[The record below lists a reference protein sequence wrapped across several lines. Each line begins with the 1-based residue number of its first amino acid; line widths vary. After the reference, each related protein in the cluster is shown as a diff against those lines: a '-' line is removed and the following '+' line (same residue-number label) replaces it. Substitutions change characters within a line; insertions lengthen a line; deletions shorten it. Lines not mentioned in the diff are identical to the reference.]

1 MGTGDARGLGRARK
15 LLLAGVAA
23 TACLAG
29 LGAFAPPVAHAQQ
42 ADLGFTPS
50 PGAQMLLE
58 ADTLIQDND
67 RNTISAVGG
76 VQIDYDGIRLVAQ
89 RVTYDRNTNRL
100 IAFGGVEIVDRDGNR
115 FLADEIDITDD
126 FRDGFVQTLRV
137 ETADN
142 TFFAAESGERRDGE
156 VTTFNRGVYTACEPC
171 EERPDRPPI
180 WRVGSQKIIWDG
192 RARTVRFEGARFEF
206 FGLPIAYL
214 PFFEIP
220 DPTVRQKSGF
230 LTPDFGYQSDL
241 GFSATVPYYLAL
253 APTYDLTVQGTYYT
267 RQGFLGEA
275 EWRQRFENG
284 GYNLRV
290 AGIVQQSP
298 DTFPGGVNSVNKN
311 VRQRGMVSSTGRFDI
326 NPRWSFGWDV
336 MAQTDKNFANTY
348 QIEGNDSVVRTSQ
361 LYLTG
366 LNDRN
371 YFDLRGYHFQIQENA
386 QDRRTDGSRNP
397 FARSLRQPLVL
408 PSFDYQMTPDEPVG
422 GGELTV
428 SLNAQSLHRSWL
440 DRSSVDPTDP
450 DQSQN
455 LRGLD
460 GTSTRL
466 TAEAEWKRSI
476 ITQGGLVVT
485 PLLHGRGDA
494 IFTNF
499 GHEARH
505 ALRPEAS
512 PAADVRA
519 AYYRYMATAGMEVR
533 WPVLFSTASA
543 AHILEPIG
551 QVFVRPDEP
560 FGNSLGI
567 PNEDAQS
574 LVFDASTLF
583 QRDKFS
589 GFDRIEGGTRA
600 NLGFRYSGDLGGGW
614 TTNAIFGQSYHLA
627 GRNPYA
633 SPDLVNVGAY
643 SGLQT
648 RRSDYVGQ
656 VGLRTPRGLS
666 FIAGAR
672 FDQANFSPRRA
683 DLTASYGDPFI
694 NMSARYSYI
703 AAQPDYGFDRDRQEV
718 SLTGSAQVAEYWRVF
733 ASGTY
738 DFESSRMTSRSVGFT
753 YDDGWCFLF
762 TLAYTERHPVGA
774 NQEVSRS
781 VGFRLSLRTLGDFG
795 SATTMDSF

>member
-1 MGTGDARGLGRARK
+1 MGTGDARGFDRARK

-29 LGAFAPPVAHAQQ
+29 WGVVAPGSAHAQQ
-42 ADLGFTPS
+42 ADLGFTPR

-58 ADTLIQDND
+58 ADTLVYDND

-76 VQIDYDGIRLVAQ
+76 VQIDYDGIRLVAE
-89 RVTYDRNTNRL
+89 RVTYDRNTSRVV
-100 IAFGGVEIVDRDGNR
+100 AMGGVEIVDRDGNR
-115 FLADEIDITDD
+115 FLSDEIDITDD
-126 FRDGFVQTLRV
+126 FRDGFVEALRV

-142 TFFAAESGERRDGE
+142 TYFAAESAERRDGE

-192 RARTVRFEGARFEF
+192 RARTIRFEGARFEF

-230 LTPDFGYQSDL
+230 LVPDFGYQSDL

-253 APTYDLTVQGTYYT
+253 APTYDLTVQGTYYS

-284 GYNLRV
+284 GYNVRI
-290 AGIVQQSP
+290 AGIVQQAP
-298 DTFPGGVNSVNKN
+298 EAFNTTFATVNGSV
-311 VRQRGMVSSTGRFDI
+311 RERGMVSTTGRFDI

-336 MAQTDKNFANTY
+336 MAQSDKNFARTY
-348 QIEGNDSVVRTSQ
+348 DVEGNADYVRTSQ

-371 YFDLRGYHFQIQENA
+371 YFDLRGYHFQVQEDSL
-386 QDRRTDGSRNP
+386 DRYANGTPNP
-397 FARSLRQPLVL
+397 FARNPRQPWVL

-422 GGELTV
+422 GGELTLT
-428 SLNAQSLHRSWL
+428 LNAQSLQRGTL
-440 DRSSVDPTDP
+440 
-450 DQSQN
+450 DQSNFDEANQTRN

-460 GTSTRL
+460 GSSTRF
-466 TAEAEWKRSI
+466 TGEAEWKRSI
-476 ITQGGLVVT
+476 ITPGGLVVT
-485 PLLHGRGDA
+485 PLLHGRSEA
-494 IFTNF
+494 ILTNL
-499 GHEARH
+499 GHGANH

-543 AHILEPIG
+543 THILEPIG
-551 QVFVRPDEP
+551 QLYVRPDEP

-574 LVFDASTLF
+574 LVFDATTLF

-600 NLGFRYSGDLGGGW
+600 NIGFRYSGDLGGGW
-614 TTNAIFGQSYHLA
+614 TTNGIFGQSYHLA

-643 SGLQT
+643 SGLET
-648 RRSDYVGQ
+648 HRSDYVGQ
-656 VGLRTPRGLS
+656 IGIRSPRGLN

-672 FDQANFSPRRA
+672 FDEASFAPRRA
-683 DLTASYGDPFI
+683 DLTTSYGTPFL
-694 NMSARYSYI
+694 NLSARYSYI
-703 AAQPDYGFDRDRQEV
+703 AAQPNYGFDQDRQEA
-718 SLTGSAQVAEYWRVF
+718 SLSGSAQVAEYWRVF
-733 ASGTY
+733 ASGSY
-738 DFESSRMTSRSVGFT
+738 DIESRRLTSRSIGFT
-753 YDDGWCFLF
+753 YDDECFLF
-762 TLAYTERHPVGA
+762 TLAYTERHPVGG
-774 NQEVSRS
+774 QEVSRS

-795 SATTMDSF
+795 SATGVDSF

>member
-1 MGTGDARGLGRARK
+1 MGTEDARALRRARQ

-23 TACLAG
+23 AACLAG
-29 LGAFAPPVAHAQQ
+29 MGLMAPAPAHAQQ

-58 ADTLIQDND
+58 ADTLVYDND
-67 RNTISAVGG
+67 RNTVSAVGR
-76 VQIDYDGIRLVAQ
+76 VQIDYDGFRLVAQ
-89 RVTYDRNTNRL
+89 RVTYDRDTSRL
-100 IAFGGVEIVDRDGNR
+100 IAFDGVEIVDRDGNR
-115 FLADEIDITDD
+115 FLSDQIDITDD
-126 FRDGFVQTLRV
+126 FRDGFVQALRV
-137 ETADN
+137 ESADN
-142 TFFAAESGERRDGE
+142 TYFAAESAERRDGE
-156 VTTFNRGVYTACEPC
+156 VTTFNQGIYTACEPC
-171 EERPDRPPI
+171 EARPDQPPI
-180 WRVGSQKIIWDG
+180 WRVGSRRIIWNG
-192 RARTVRFEGARFEF
+192 RAQTIRFEGARFEF

-230 LTPDFGYQSDL
+230 LTPNFGFQSEL
-241 GFSATVPYYLAL
+241 GASATIPYYLAL

-267 RQGFLGEA
+267 RQGFLAEA
-275 EWRQRFENG
+275 EWRQRFESG

-298 DTFPGGVNSVNKN
+298 EAFGDGANNVNNN
-311 VRQRGMVSSTGRFDI
+311 VRQRFMAASTGRFHI

-336 MAQTDKNFANTY
+336 MVQTDNNFARTY
-348 QIEGNDSVVRTSQ
+348 SITDNADSVRTSQ
-361 LYLTG
+361 VYLTG

-371 YFDLRGYHFQIQENA
+371 YFDLRGYHFQVQE
-386 QDRRTDGSRNP
+386 DRLDSHRRARNP
-397 FARSLRQPLVL
+397 RQPWVL
-408 PSFDYQMTPDEPVG
+408 PSFDYQFTPDEPVG

-428 SLNAQSLHRSWL
+428 SLNAQSLYRSTL
-440 DRSSVDPTDP
+440 DDANFDEANQT
-450 DQSQN
+450 QN

-460 GTSTRL
+460 GNSTRF
-466 TAEAEWKRSI
+466 TAEVEWKRSV
-476 ITQGGLVVT
+476 ITQGGLVFT

-499 GHEARH
+499 GDGAQQ
-505 ALRPEAS
+505 AFSQP
-512 PAADVRA
+512 PFDTAAEVRA

-533 WPVLFSTASA
+533 WPVLFSTSSA

-551 QVFVRPDEP
+551 QIFVRPDEP
-560 FGNSLGI
+560 YGNSLGI

-574 LVFDASTLF
+574 LVFDATNLF

-600 NLGFRYSGDLGGGW
+600 NLGFRYTGDLGGGW
-614 TTNAIFGQSYHLA
+614 STHAIFGQSYHLA

-648 RRSDYVGQ
+648 ARSDYVGQ
-656 VGLRTPRGLS
+656 VGIGTPNGFN

-683 DLTASYGDPFI
+683 DLTTTYSGSFTRLA
-694 NMSARYSYI
+694 ARYSYI
-703 AAQPDYGFDRDRQEV
+703 AAQPTYGFADDRQEATI
-718 SLTGSAQVAEYWRVF
+718 SGSTQVAEHWRVF

-738 DFESSRMTSRSVGFT
+738 DFQNSRLTSRSIGFT
-753 YDDGWCFLF
+753 YDDECFLF
-762 TLAYTERHPVGA
+762 TLSYTERHPV
-774 NQEVSRS
+774 NREEVSRS
-781 VGFRLSLRTLGDFG
+781 LGFRVSLRTLGDFG
-795 SATTMDSF
+795 TSSSVFDSF

>member
-1 MGTGDARGLGRARK
+1 VGTGDARGLGRARK
-15 LLLAGVAA
+15 FLLAGVAA

-29 LGAFAPPVAHAQQ
+29 LGAFAPPAAHAQQ

-58 ADTLIQDND
+58 ADTLVYDND

-89 RVTYDRNTNRL
+89 RVTYDRNTSRL
-100 IAFGGVEIVDRDGNR
+100 IATGGVEIVDRDGNR
-115 FLADEIDITDD
+115 FLSDEIDITDD
-126 FRDGFVQTLRV
+126 FRDGFVQALRV

-142 TFFAAESGERRDGE
+142 TYFAAESAQRRDGE

-192 RARTVRFEGARFEF
+192 RARTIRFEGARFEF

-230 LTPDFGYQSDL
+230 LAPDFGYQSDL

-275 EWRQRFENG
+275 EWRQRFETG
-284 GYNLRV
+284 GYNVRI

-298 DTFPGGVNSVNKN
+298 DAFSTTWPNVNES
-311 VRQRGMVSSTGRFDI
+311 VRQRGMVSTTGRFDI

-336 MAQTDKNFANTY
+336 MAQTDKNFAHTY
-348 QIEGNDSVVRTSQ
+348 QIEGNDSLVRTSQ

-371 YFDLRGYHFQIQENA
+371 YFDLRGYHFQIQENTL
-386 QDRRTDGSRNP
+386 DRRPDGSDNP
-397 FARSLRQPLVL
+397 FARNPRQPWVL

-422 GGELTV
+422 GGELTLT
-428 SLNAQSLHRSWL
+428 LNAQSLRRSTL
-440 DRSSVDPTDP
+440 DESNL
-450 DQSQN
+450 DQANQTRN

-466 TAEAEWKRSI
+466 TGEAEWKRSI

-499 GHEARH
+499 GTTSQDSLA
-505 ALRPEAS
+505 AVG
-512 PAADVRA
+512 ADVRA

-543 AHILEPIG
+543 THILEPIG
-551 QVFVRPDEP
+551 QLFVRPDEP

-600 NLGFRYSGDLGGGW
+600 NIGFRYSGDLGGGW

-648 RRSDYVGQ
+648 SRSDYVGQ
-656 VGLRTPRGLS
+656 VGIRTPRGLN

-672 FDQANFSPRRA
+672 FDQADFSPRRA
-683 DLTASYGDPFI
+683 DLTTSYGDPFL
-694 NMSARYSYI
+694 NLSARYSYI
-703 AAQPDYGFDRDRQEV
+703 AAQPQYGFDRDRQEAT
-718 SLTGSAQVAEYWRVF
+718 LAGSAQVAEYWRVF

-738 DFESSRMTSRSVGFT
+738 DFEASRLTSRSIGFT
-753 YDDGWCFLF
+753 YDDECFLF
-762 TLAYTERHPVGA
+762 TLAYTERHPVGV

-781 VGFRLSLRTLGDFG
+781 VGFRISLRTLGDFG
-795 SATTMDSF
+795 SATAVDSF

>member
-1 MGTGDARGLGRARK
+1 MGMGDARGLGRARK

-29 LGAFAPPVAHAQQ
+29 SGLFAPHFAHAQQ
-42 ADLGFTPS
+42 ADLGFTPR

-58 ADTLIQDND
+58 ADTLIYDND
-67 RNTISAVGG
+67 RNTVSAVGG

-89 RVTYDRNTNRL
+89 RVTYDRNTSRL
-100 IAFGGVEIVDRDGNR
+100 VAFGGVEIVDRDGNR
-115 FLADEIDITDD
+115 FLSDEIDITDD
-126 FRDGFVQTLRV
+126 FRDGFVQALRV

-142 TFFAAESGERRDGE
+142 TFFAAESAERRDGE

-171 EERPDRPPI
+171 VERPDRPPI
-180 WRVGSQKIIWDG
+180 WRVGSRKIIWDG

-230 LTPDFGYQSDL
+230 LSPDFGYNTDL
-241 GFSATVPYYLAL
+241 GFNATVPYYLAL
-253 APTYDLTVQGTYYT
+253 APTYDLTIQGTYYT

-275 EWRQRFENG
+275 EWRQRFETG

-298 DTFPGGVNSVNKN
+298 EAFGNRANTINNN
-311 VRQRGMVSSTGRFDI
+311 VRQRAMVSSTGRFDI
-326 NPRWSFGWDV
+326 NPRWTFGWDV
-336 MAQTDKNFANTY
+336 MAQTDKTFARTY
-348 QIEGNDSVVRTSQ
+348 QIEGNADAVRVSQ
-361 LYLTG
+361 VYLTG

-371 YFDLRGYHFQIQENA
+371 YFDLRGYHFQVQENA
-386 QDRRTDGSRNP
+386 FDTN
-397 FARSLRQPLVL
+397 ARARQPRQPWVL
-408 PSFDYQMTPDEPVG
+408 PSFDYHLTPDEPVG
-422 GGELTV
+422 GGELTLT
-428 SLNAQSLHRSWL
+428 LNAQSLHRNRL
-440 DRSSVDPTDP
+440 DNSNLDEANLTP
-450 DQSQN
+450 N

-460 GTSTRL
+460 GTSTRF
-466 TAEAEWKRSI
+466 TAEAEWKRSV
-476 ITQGGLVVT
+476 ITQGGLVIT

-499 GHEARH
+499 GSEAQR
-505 ALRPEAS
+505 AFVQPQFNT
-512 PAADVRA
+512 AADVRA
-519 AYYRYMATAGMEVR
+519 AYYRYMATAGMELR

-551 QVFVRPDEP
+551 QLFVRPDEP
-560 FGNSLGI
+560 YGNSLGI

-614 TTNAIFGQSYHLA
+614 TSHAIFGQSYHLA

-633 SPDLVNVGAY
+633 DRDLVNVGAY

-656 VGLRTPRGLS
+656 VGIRTPRGLN

-672 FDQANFSPRRA
+672 FDQANFAPRRA
-683 DLTASYGDPFI
+683 DLTATYATPFLTL
-694 NMSARYSYI
+694 SGRYSYI
-703 AAQPDYGFDRDRQEV
+703 AGQPDYGFKDDRQQA
-718 SLTGSAQVAEYWRVF
+718 SLSGSAQVAEYWRVF

-738 DFESSRMTSRSVGFT
+738 DFEASRLTSRSIGFT
-753 YDDGWCFLF
+753 YDDGWCFLV
-762 TLAYTERHPVGA
+762 TLAYTERHPAGD
-774 NQEVSRS
+774 NREVSRS
-781 VGFRLSLRTLGDFG
+781 VGFRVTLRTLGDFG
-795 SATTMDSF
+795 AASSDIDAF